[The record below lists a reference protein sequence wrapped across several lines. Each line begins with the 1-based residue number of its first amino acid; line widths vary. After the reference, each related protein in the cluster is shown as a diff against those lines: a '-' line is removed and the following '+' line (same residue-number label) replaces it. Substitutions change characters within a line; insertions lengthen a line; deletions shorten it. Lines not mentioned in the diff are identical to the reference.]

1 MLSMLEQN
9 NRILYF
15 SAPTEDKYKT
25 YKLLIATSI
34 GGSDMAAYVHSMRT
48 YLGTGVKFAL
58 NCYGGNASRERLEV
72 YIHEEKVSDLV
83 LFISVI
89 PGAKILFWK
98 KMLTPPILAA
108 YDVLWLLDSDMLF
121 GVDHFPLYRFL
132 SIGMETKAAIFQ
144 PTVHDT
150 IHPELRPVHTADRT
164 VAQAVCILE
173 IMTPFIRS
181 DMWKEIHR
189 QGLVYIDDKILYNSS
204 WGIDNWWCDFA
215 ATQQLLTL
223 TSNTTVGRIPPA
235 CLVIKDTQIVHLNS
249 RSMPREE
256 HAGVDSRLATVKP
269 WVEYSNKTNVSGQC
283 GRLDDLLG
291 QRQQRLFY
299 FNGKATTR
307 IKLGSASRAQ
317 HKKIIVKEV
326 PRDWKKNAAQ
336 IYNRNRHQDLQTV
349 ERLNAKWKDKV
360 LIGNGSTWEFLLLLK
375 KVIDPTDNSLL
386 QTNQWSHVLQV
397 YTAMKV
403 DNITSPKALSLAL
416 IHDFGKLLVLFGED
430 DANVMCSTIVLKQGE
445 LGRGL
450 DSAITTWNHDE
461 FGFQKLRR
469 YLPPDMAWAI
479 RYHSLSPL
487 LKGELHQFLT
497 PEELTWFPLLRLL
510 WKYDHMSKRSMYTPL
525 VDLQEVRTILS
536 TFLPEKICF

>member
-1 MLSMLEQN
+1 
-9 NRILYF
+9 
-15 SAPTEDKYKT
+15 
-25 YKLLIATSI
+25 
-34 GGSDMAAYVHSMRT
+34 MAAYVHSMRS

-72 YIHEEKVSDLV
+72 YIHEEGVSDLV
-83 LFISVI
+83 LFISVL

-98 KMLTPPILAA
+98 KLLTPSCLAA
-108 YDVLWLLDSDMLF
+108 YDVLWLLDSDLLF
-121 GVDHFPLYRFL
+121 DLDHFPLYRFL
-132 SIGMETKAAIFQ
+132 SIGMKTKAAIFQ
-144 PTVHDT
+144 PTVYAT
-150 IHPELRPVHTADRT
+150 IYQELRPVHTADRT
-164 VAQAVCILE
+164 VAQAVCIVE

-189 QGLVYIDDKILYNSS
+189 QGLVYIDDTILYNSS

-215 ATQQLLTL
+215 ANLQLVSRN
-223 TSNTTVGRIPPA
+223 SNTTVGRIPPA
-235 CLVIKDTQIVHLNS
+235 CLVIKDTQIVHSNS
-249 RSMPREE
+249 RSMPREDQ
-256 HAGVDSRLATVKP
+256 AGVDSRLASVKP
-269 WVEYSNKTNVSGQC
+269 WVEHSNKTNVSGQC
-283 GRLDDLLG
+283 ERLDDLLR

-299 FNGKATTR
+299 FDEKTMTR
-307 IKLGSASRAQ
+307 IELGSASHAQ
-317 HKKIIVKEV
+317 HKKIVGKEV
-326 PRDWKKNAAQ
+326 PRGWKKNAAQ
-336 IYNRNRHQDLQTV
+336 IYNRNRHQDLKAV

-360 LIGNGSTWEFLLLLK
+360 LIGNGSTWEFLQLLK

-386 QTNQWSHVLQV
+386 HTNQWSHVLQV
-397 YTAMKV
+397 YTAMKA

-430 DANVMCSTIVLKQGE
+430 DANIMCSTIVLKHGE

-450 DSAITTWNHDE
+450 DSTITTWNHDE

-469 YLPPDMAWAI
+469 YLPPDMAWVI

-525 VDLQEVRTILS
+525 VDLQEVHAILS
-536 TFLPEKICF
+536 KFLPEKICF